1 MSSCASPKAASRR
14 SNRPRK
20 RSSHDP
26 LRCYGEGVKIA
37 IASDHAG
44 FELKQQIAAL
54 LRADGH
60 DVQDFGTESSDSVDY
75 PDFAE
80 PAAREVA
87 DGGAERGVLVCGS
100 GVGVSIV
107 ANKVAGVR
115 AVHAHDTEEA
125 EISRRHN
132 DANVVTLGERTT
144 SPERAIEIVN
154 SFLSTEFE
162 GGRHQK
168 RVDKIA
174 LVEGHNTTQAS
185 GKEIYS

>member
-1 MSSCASPKAASRR
+1 M
-14 SNRPRK
+14 
-20 RSSHDP
+20 
-26 LRCYGEGVKIA
+26 KIA

-44 FELKQQIAAL
+44 FELKQQIAAA

-60 DVQDFGTESSDSVDY
+60 DVKDFGTESEESVDY

-87 DGGAERGVLVCGS
+87 VGDAERGVLVCGS

-107 ANKVAGVR
+107 ANKVDGVR
-115 AVHAHDTEEA
+115 AVHAHDPEEA
-125 EISRRHN
+125 AMSRQHN
-132 DANVVTLGERTT
+132 DTNVVTLGERTT
-144 SPERAIEIVN
+144 SPEAAIKIVN
-154 SFLSTEFE
+154 TFLSTDFE

-174 LVEGHNTTQAS
+174 LVEGHNTTNAS
-185 GKEIYS
+185 AKEIYS